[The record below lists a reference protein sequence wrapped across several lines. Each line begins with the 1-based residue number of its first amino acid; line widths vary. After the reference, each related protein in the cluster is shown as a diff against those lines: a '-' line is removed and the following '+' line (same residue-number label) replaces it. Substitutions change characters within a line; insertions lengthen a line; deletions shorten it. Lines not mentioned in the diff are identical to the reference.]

1 MGTRTR
7 AEALDALAMAHKASR
22 CGARTRSGNAC
33 RQAAVSG
40 RKRCRMHGGALGS
53 GAPKGNQNS
62 LKHGH
67 YTAAAI
73 TLRRQVNRMLSEA
86 RNLLTE

>member
-7 AEALDALAMAHKASR
+7 AEALNALAMAHLAPR
-22 CGARTRSGNAC
+22 CGALTRSGATC

-40 RKRCRMHGGALGS
+40 RKRCRMHGGAPGS
-53 GAPKGNQNS
+53 GAPKGNRNS

-67 YTAAAI
+67 WTAEAMQA
-73 TLRRQVNRMLSEA
+73 RRLVSKMLSEA
-86 RNLLTE
+86 RNLLG